1 MPPEVP
7 VLRIIEPNL
16 VGPSGHYAEFIR
28 AISTSGA
35 DIIRTFDIAGSARA
49 VGDCDLGARTKV
61 RGVFHGHKW
70 LDEVT
75 ELRHALGS
83 KDPFLILTARPA
95 HALTLEVL
103 SRSAHAIDTNSLR
116 RARLYFHWCS
126 RGPGERFMARMAR
139 RVRAHAMAI
148 APTPT
153 IAQFLRN
160 SGWERVEEVPY
171 PILAPQ
177 VIPAAQPTCRTLLMA
192 GAARMNKGLELVA
205 GVAEIYGQSG
215 CTRPLLVQ
223 TTPKRASQGH
233 GWRVRKTLTRMKQ
246 SGAPGLVMDERAP
259 HSAEYGERFNGALV
273 LAPYAPSAFADNVT
287 GVVLDGL
294 LRGAPCVTS
303 AGSWSG
309 HLVQRFGCGVTFT
322 DRTAKGL
329 AAAID
334 AALAD
339 WNGISARAQEAAR
352 ALAQEH
358 DPVHLARVLAQSD

>member
-1 MPPEVP
+1 MSAEVAT
-7 VLRIIEPNL
+7 LRIIEPNL
-16 VGPSGHYAEFIR
+16 VGPSGHYSEFVR
-28 AISTSGA
+28 AISNSSRG
-35 DIIRTFDIAGSARA
+35 IIGKLDIAASARA
-49 VGDCDLGARTKV
+49 VGSCDLGTRTTV
-61 RGVFHGHKW
+61 RGAFHGRKW
-70 LDEVT
+70 LDEIT
-75 ELRHALGS
+75 ELRAALRS
-83 KDPFLILTARPA
+83 NDPFLILTASPT
-95 HALTLEVL
+95 HALTLEAL
-103 SRSAHAIDTNSLR
+103 SRSSSSIDRHSLR

-126 RGPGERFMARMAR
+126 RGPSERFMTRMAR
-139 RVRAHAMAI
+139 TVRAHAMAI

-160 SGWERVEEVPY
+160 SGWSRVEEVPY
-171 PILAPQ
+171 PILAPAK
-177 VIPAAQPTCRTLLMA
+177 VAAAQPTCRTLLVA
-192 GAARMNKGLELVA
+192 GAARMNKGLDLVV
-205 GVAEIYGQSG
+205 GVAEMYGQSG
-215 CTRPLLVQ
+215 CSMPLLVQ

-233 GWRVRKTLTRMKQ
+233 GRQVRRALTRLKQ
-246 SGAPGLVMDERAP
+246 SGAPGLVMNERAP
-259 HSAEYGERFNGALV
+259 QSTEYGERFEGALV
-273 LAPYAPSAFADNVT
+273 LAPYSPKTFADSVT